1 MTVNRL
7 IYLNEILND
16 FITVAL
22 IMKGHAILFLIFNFC
37 FQSLTL
43 FFILRQ
49 TSTFIL
55 KLRVLLQTL
64 TLFQNFYLYS
74 QTLSFLFKLQF

>member
-55 KLRVLLQTL
+55 KFRILLQTL

>member
-55 KLRVLLQTL
+55 KLRALLQTL